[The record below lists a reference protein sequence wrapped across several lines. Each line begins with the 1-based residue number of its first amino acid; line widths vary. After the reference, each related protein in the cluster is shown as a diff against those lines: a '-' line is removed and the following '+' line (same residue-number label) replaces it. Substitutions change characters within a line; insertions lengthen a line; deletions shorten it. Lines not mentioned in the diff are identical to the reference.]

1 MTDQP
6 HGRYFAQELMLDQG
20 AEAREQIQHALD
32 AGQSEKWHLGVSN
45 VSPNG
50 ALPDV
55 SYPNGQ
61 SRNGHEK

>member
-1 MTDQP
+1 
-6 HGRYFAQELMLDQG
+6 MLDQD

-55 SYPNGQ
+55 SYPNGH
-61 SRNGHEK
+61 SRNGHHKPRA